1 VNNYKFR
8 VLEYFTFI
16 MAGGLVL
23 LACLFGVGILYDDKC
38 LISLH
43 WPVLSVGILY
53 DFMSFGTPLDSFG
66 TPLDSLT
73 MVPLMYI
80 F

>member
-1 VNNYKFR
+1 MNNYKFR

-16 MAGGLVL
+16 MAGGLAL
-23 LACLFGVGILYDDKC
+23 LVCLFGVGILYDDKC

-43 WPVLSVGILY
+43 WPVLGVGILY

>member
-43 WPVLSVGILY
+43 WPVLGVGILY
-53 DFMSFGTPLDSFG
+53 DFMSFGTPLDSL
-66 TPLDSLT
+66 P